1 MTDHL
6 KKQFSLLEP
15 FNFKLL
21 ELIDCNSQQP
31 INASF

>member
-1 MTDHL
+1 MMDDQR
-6 KKQFSLLEP
+6 KQFHPKSLLILNSE
-15 FNFKLL
+15 